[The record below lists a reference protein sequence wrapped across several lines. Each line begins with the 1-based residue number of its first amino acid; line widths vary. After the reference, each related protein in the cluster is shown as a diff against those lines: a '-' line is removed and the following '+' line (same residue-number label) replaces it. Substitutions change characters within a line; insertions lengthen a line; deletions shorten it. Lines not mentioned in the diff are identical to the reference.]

1 MQKPDVLPKKY
12 KGYHL
17 FNLVDDLETRAN
29 NRGAMLCNIYE
40 EFSRADGTSSSHAMA
55 LIMGYFNEVPEDE
68 RDRVRE
74 FFIVHANDRG
84 FAV

>member
-29 NRGAMLCNIYE
+29 NRGAMMCNIYE
-40 EFSRADGTSSSHAMA
+40 EFSRADGRSTPHAMS
-55 LIMGYFNEVPEDE
+55 LILGYFNEVPVDE
-68 RDRVRE
+68 RERSVE
-74 FFIVHANDRG
+74 FFKVIAKERG
-84 FAV
+84 FSV